1 MRHKPWRWWWRWGE
15 MYKVDKGESLRWWL
29 RDARGGKGDRGLG
42 DDAHVCGM
50 SNLGVYHRPL
60 RVAAQV
66 GTGHG

>member
-1 MRHKPWRWWWRWGE
+1 